1 MTKHKEVNGNI
12 CGIIGVSI
20 GWLIPIIGIIAGII
34 SLNKKEDDRTVGI
47 SAIVV
52 SSIALILW
60 ILILIGGVTL

>member
-1 MTKHKEVNGNI
+1 MKKETQKGNAW
-12 CGIIGVSI
+12 GIVGVSV